1 MHYSAL
7 DSHGFLL
14 IIYSARKAS
23 ALGFDDKFIRTWE
36 YYLSYAAALF
46 KSRTAIDYQV
56 RAYYISTQTYK

>member
-1 MHYSAL
+1 MYQHAL
-7 DSHGFLL
+7 LSTRRFSWFPFDN
-14 IIYSARKAS
+14 IYIPRRKAS

-56 RAYYISTQTYK
+56 RA